1 VDAKAFLQGE
11 SAKGRQTDLL
21 KLNITPEQ
29 EKTLQQHLDS
39 NNPNAQC
46 AAPYSIPEGNS
57 CVDQVQNP
65 LIDTGIL
72 QVPTQIQVDP
82 YNKCSHYA
90 TALNLN
96 YKANPASCRDTDTAG
111 ESKTGFWGTLFGAPS
126 RKQWVPMKRIL
137 LLVCA
142 LVAFVAVVGC
152 FKRPAVKLENSGSS
166 VIVHVETLGE
176 YPTTVRHIRLKEAS
190 SGKVIFELLTESGT
204 PQIYSFRLSVGD
216 NPTIHVADPEH
227 GFYRVAEPSGKNTFA
242 LQTGVRYRLTVW
254 GNGWPPSETN
264 PKF

>member
-1 VDAKAFLQGE
+1 LAKQFAVKGAGLQQVQLPPGNWFAPPGSNRGGSGGNKAVSYGTNDTHGAKGQKDWGVDAKAFLQGE

-111 ESKTGFWGTLFGAPS
+111 ESKTGFWHSLWGT
-126 RKQWVPMKRIL
+126 I
-137 LLVCA
+137 
-142 LVAFVAVVGC
+142 
-152 FKRPAVKLENSGSS
+152 
-166 VIVHVETLGE
+166 
-176 YPTTVRHIRLKEAS
+176 KEA
-190 SGKVIFELLTESGT
+190 
-204 PQIYSFRLSVGD
+204 VG
-216 NPTIHVADPEH
+216 
-227 GFYRVAEPSGKNTFA
+227 G
-242 LQTGVRYRLTVW
+242 Q
-254 GNGWPPSETN
+254 
-264 PKF
+264 